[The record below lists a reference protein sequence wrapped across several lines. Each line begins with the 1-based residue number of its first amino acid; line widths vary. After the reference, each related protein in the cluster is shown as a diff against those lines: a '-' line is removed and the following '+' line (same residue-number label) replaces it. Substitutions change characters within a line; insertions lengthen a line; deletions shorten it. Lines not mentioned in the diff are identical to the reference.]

1 MKNEQAIQQID
12 TITFEEVE
20 KKFQALKRQNVEPDQ
35 EIGLDLILA
44 SLFPQSLDNLRLIVR
59 DAWEQGYKA
68 GIQITKESNK

>member
-1 MKNEQAIQQID
+1 MKNEQAAQQID
-12 TITFEEVE
+12 TITFEEIE
-20 KKFQALKRQNVEPDQ
+20 KKFQTLKKQNVEPDQ

-68 GIQITKESNK
+68 GIQITKENNK

>member
-20 KKFQALKRQNVEPDQ
+20 KKFQALKKQNIKPDQ

-44 SLFPQSLDNLRLIVR
+44 SLFPQALDNLRLIVR

>member
-1 MKNEQAIQQID
+1 MKNEQAAQQID

-20 KKFQALKRQNVEPDQ
+20 KKFQALKKQNVEPDQ

-68 GIQITKESNK
+68 GIQITKENNK